1 MDYSLIVKAAA
12 VQMSPVL
19 YSREGTTEKVISAI
33 ADAAKKG
40 VQLIVFPETFIP
52 YYPYFSFIQ
61 PPVLMGKEHM
71 RLYEEA
77 VEIPSSVTEAVSNA
91 AKANSMVVVLGVNER
106 DGGSLYN
113 TQLIFDADGSLLLKR
128 RKITPTYHER
138 MVWGQGD
145 GSGLQVLDTA
155 VGKLGALA
163 CWEHYNPLARYS
175 LMAQQEQIHCAQ
187 FPGSMVGQI
196 FADQTEVTIRH
207 HALEAGC
214 FVVNSTGWLSSE
226 QVAEIC
232 PDENL
237 RRVLTGGCYTVIISP
252 EGVPLCEPITAG
264 EGMAIADLDF
274 SLITKRKRMM
284 DSVGHYS
291 RPDLLQLKVN
301 QDSYE
306 VWQRPNSQTNRG
318 DQSIKTPDQESST
331 ILFNEPIQGD
341 SSPTLPLINQW
352 ISEN

>member
-1 MDYSLIVKAAA
+1 MDYSRTIKAAA
-12 VQMSPVL
+12 VQISPVL
-19 YSREGTTEKVISAI
+19 YSREGTTEKVLKAI
-33 ADAAKKG
+33 ADAAKEG
-40 VQLIVFPETFIP
+40 VELIVFPETFIP

-77 VEIPSSVTEAVSNA
+77 VTVPSPVTEAVSKA
-91 AKANSMVVVLGVNER
+91 AKANEMVVVLGVNER

-214 FVVNSTGWLSSE
+214 FVVNSTGWLSPE

-232 PDENL
+232 PNEDL
-237 RRVLTGGCYTVIISP
+237 QRVLTGGCYTTIISP
-252 EGVPLCEPITAG
+252 EGVPLCEPIIEG

-301 QDSYE
+301 RDSYT
-306 VWQRPNSQTNRG
+306 VWQQTNSQNNNSTSSIETAKRRSQNSTNEEI
-318 DQSIKTPDQESST
+318 S
-331 ILFNEPIQGD
+331 ND
-341 SSPTLPLINQW
+341 SSPTLPFINQW
-352 ISEN
+352 TNEN